1 MRILW
6 KDVNTRVD
14 VRWDRVSVGIPWRA
28 RGKHRPPVGDAIG
41 QEVFQDVAAAGRVPL
56 RQVR

>member
-6 KDVNTRVD
+6 EDVNARVA
-14 VRWDRVSVGIPWRA
+14 VRWDRVSLGIPWCA